1 MQSDATFTARVYSAR
16 HRPSP
21 LMQRGL
27 EIPLV
32 VDVEWDD
39 TSKLDI
45 FRERV
50 DKVGYSV
57 DTPYSD
63 QATEILKEILP
74 PDLQGDENGDY
85 SDLDGEDDAIIN
97 DVEEAGSNSATNSE
111 ECSDND
117 EDALLRVNCSKKE
130 NYSRTIWT
138 WTWAWTNCHIIIR
151 RRGQRMRKELLMRF

>member
-63 QATEILKEILP
+63 EATEILKEILP
-74 PDLQGDENGDY
+74 PDLQVDENGEY
-85 SDLDGEDDAIIN
+85 SDVDDDDDAIID
-97 DVEEAGSNSATNSE
+97 DVEGGGSNSATNSE
-111 ECSDND
+111 EWADEDCSDND
-117 EDALLRVNCSKKE
+117 EDALLRVNFSKK
-130 NYSRTIWT
+130 
-138 WTWAWTNCHIIIR
+138 
-151 RRGQRMRKELLMRF
+151 RKKNWFHHLKPLINWCKK